1 MALWEVPLC
10 ALPSDKSSFPR
21 ERGAELECKSKGKV
35 GPQEVQLGD
44 PKSKQRADARL
55 FVCLFAWI
63 KCNFYVNK
71 KRNAVFRHKF
81 GI

>member
-35 GPQEVQLGD
+35 GPQEVKPGEPIPGHGL
-44 PKSKQRADARL
+44 DACL
-55 FVCLFAWI
+55 FV
-63 KCNFYVNK
+63 
-71 KRNAVFRHKF
+71 
-81 GI
+81 

>member
-35 GPQEVQLGD
+35 RPQEVKPGE
-44 PKSKQRADARL
+44 PVPKQRADACCL
-55 FVCLFAWI
+55 FVC
-63 KCNFYVNK
+63 
-71 KRNAVFRHKF
+71 
-81 GI
+81 